1 MRLDSLRTREFRRIL
16 LIKLSAVGDV
26 VHTIPFLNK
35 LRRRYPQARI
45 DWLLTPAIA
54 ELVGHHP
61 AITNVVLFVRQH
73 WETPWWPGWRA
84 LAGAARLLA
93 ALRAARYDLVIDL
106 HGQFRTALFTLATG
120 APVRIGF
127 DRPRAE
133 VWDASDRKLPAEARK
148 HAWRGAREGSWLA
161 YSHHIPVP
169 TLDIHAVDR
178 YLSVGPILGLDDGP
192 ADFSFPIPPA
202 AVTRVAQ
209 LLRQHGIAG
218 EDSRLLLLSPA
229 SKWETKQWRSERFAE
244 VARHLLRRGWSVAL
258 IGSGRDREA
267 CGHVAAAA
275 PGVIDLC
282 GQTTLSELAAL
293 VQRSAGCV
301 TNDSGPMHLAVALGR
316 PVISI
321 FGPTDPLWI
330 GPYRRPDAALKADL
344 PCAPCYLRELRR
356 CPHDHACMREVSAD
370 AVIERIEASLAGPG
384 ATGTVPP
391 VDRSRSQA
399 DLAVRR

>member
-1 MRLDSLRTREFRRIL
+1 MDSLRTRDFHRIL

-26 VHTIPFLNK
+26 VHTIPLLNK

-54 ELVGHHP
+54 ELVAHHP
-61 AITNVVLFVRQH
+61 AVTDVVLFARQH
-73 WETPWWPGWRA
+73 WGTRWRPGGEA
-84 LAGAARLLA
+84 LAGAVRLAA
-93 ALRAARYDLVIDL
+93 ALRAARYELVIDM

-133 VWDASDRKLPAEARK
+133 VWDASNRKFPAEARK

-178 YLSVGPILGLDDGP
+178 YLSIGPILGLDDDP

-202 AVTRVAQ
+202 ADARIAQ
-209 LLRQHGIAG
+209 LLRQHGVAG
-218 EDSRLLLLSPA
+218 KGLLLISPGTN
-229 SKWETKQWRSERFAE
+229 WQTKHWRSESFAE
-244 VARHLLRRGWSVAL
+244 VARQLIRKGWSVAL
-258 IGSGRDREA
+258 IGSGRDQEA
-267 CGHVAAAA
+267 CRRIAAAA
-275 PGVIDLC
+275 PGVVDLC

-293 VQRSAGCV
+293 VHRSAGCV
-301 TNDSGPMHLAVALGR
+301 TNDSGPMHLAVALDR
-316 PVISI
+316 PVVSI

-330 GPYRRPDAALKADL
+330 GPYRRPDAVLKAEL

-356 CPHDHACMREVSAD
+356 CPHDHACMREVSAE
-370 AVIERIEASLAGPG
+370 AVIDRIEASIPGPG
-384 ATGTVPP
+384 AANGSLA
-391 VDRSRSQA
+391 DRSRSHA
-399 DLAVRR
+399 DLAARR